1 MLPINNFVSYHGF
14 TIKTL
19 VKIVVCHED
28 MTGKRGGECH
38 GNEYTPFSSGVFM
51 FWQEN
56 PSLLDF

>member
-1 MLPINNFVSYHGF
+1 M
-14 TIKTL
+14 L

-38 GNEYTPFSSGVFM
+38 RNEYTPFSSGVFM